1 MNKKGLKQKYQQM
14 ADWNLYRLEQNKSS
28 LEKLMKLLPELDN
41 AEGAAEVY
49 EADLDDLQSLRLIY
63 ETSIRNFE
71 SKVDI
76 YRNLISELE

>member
-1 MNKKGLKQKYQQM
+1 MTKTGLKQKYQQM
-14 ADWNLYRLEQNKSS
+14 ADWNLYRLKQNKAS
-28 LEKLMKLLPELDN
+28 LEKLLKLLPELDT
-41 AEGAAEVY
+41 ATGAAEVY

-76 YRNLISELE
+76 YRNLIIELE